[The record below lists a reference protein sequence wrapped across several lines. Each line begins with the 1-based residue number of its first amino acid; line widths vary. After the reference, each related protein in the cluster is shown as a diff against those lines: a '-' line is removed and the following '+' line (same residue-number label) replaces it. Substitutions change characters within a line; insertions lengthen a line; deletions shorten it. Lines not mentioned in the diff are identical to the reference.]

1 MSLLL
6 CLCLS
11 SQHPLFSQVRQLNEW
26 LPATHLQPKRA
37 IPYETLPFTE
47 MPHIVNPPSGWFVS
61 ANNDPIGTTL
71 DNNPL
76 NQFRPG
82 GVSGILGSPFYF
94 NLLPNWLT
102 NDAFRL
108 LFSDDEIQ
116 QNALSVTRFVPAH

>member
-1 MSLLL
+1 
-6 CLCLS
+6 CLS

-37 IPYETLPFTE
+37 IPFETLPFTE

-82 GVSGILGSPFYF
+82 GGLYYLNYTYSGGFRAGRITPSGCVLGRR
-94 NLLPNWLT
+94 
-102 NDAFRL
+102 RL
-108 LFSDDEIQ
+108 S
-116 QNALSVTRFVPAH
+116 R